1 MSPHA
6 HQQLA
11 IIINADDLGLH
22 PAVRRAVEECAAHG
36 TISSASVMA
45 NGPDIANV
53 GMITG
58 VSLGAHLN
66 ILRGTPLSPTHEV
79 RSLLNEQGNFVG
91 NWATFAQRWMRGAL
105 RLNEVRLEWSRQIV
119 ALQDAGL
126 TLSHIDGEK
135 HTHCFPALFELACEL
150 AQEHAIP
157 WVRLSTERH
166 GVAPFGTP
174 WLRRACLHALC
185 REAQSRVMRNPQL
198 MSAVRMTD
206 SVWGI
211 AQQGASFSAQNCA
224 RAFRGV
230 SDGVIE
236 IVCHPGRLHRSDPA
250 LPSSMGRIRV
260 QQLWEPELRSLLE
273 DPWAEVA
280 QRNDWKF
287 ARFDDPLFGG
297 ARLNQSQLLAR
308 NSSHQH
314 SEKDS

>member
-1 MSPHA
+1 
-6 HQQLA
+6 
-11 IIINADDLGLH
+11 
-22 PAVRRAVEECAAHG
+22 
-36 TISSASVMA
+36 
-45 NGPDIANV
+45 
-53 GMITG
+53 
-58 VSLGAHLN
+58 
-66 ILRGTPLSPTHEV
+66 
-79 RSLLNEQGNFVG
+79 
-91 NWATFAQRWMRGAL
+91 
-105 RLNEVRLEWSRQIV
+105 
-119 ALQDAGL
+119 
-126 TLSHIDGEK
+126 
-135 HTHCFPALFELACEL
+135 
-150 AQEHAIP
+150 
-157 WVRLSTERH
+157 
-166 GVAPFGTP
+166 
-174 WLRRACLHALC
+174 
-185 REAQSRVMRNPQL
+185 MRNPQL

-211 AQQGASFSAQNCA
+211 AQQGASFSAKNCA

-280 QRNDWKF
+280 QRNDWKL

-314 SEKDS
+314 SEKNS